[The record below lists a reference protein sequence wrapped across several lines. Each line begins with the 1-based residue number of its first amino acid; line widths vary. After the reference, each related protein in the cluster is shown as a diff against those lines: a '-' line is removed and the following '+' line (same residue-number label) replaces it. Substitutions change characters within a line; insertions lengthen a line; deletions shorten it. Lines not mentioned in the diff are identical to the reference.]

1 MTPYHGTRPVFV
13 SHAKEIE
20 KLIYLTADLQHKL
33 EVKGQASGAAYDV
46 LCKVRRK
53 CADLLL
59 KLYAEDT
66 DIMLMT
72 DLDHHWVQLISGF
85 VKDNLSSPK
94 RKAG

>member
-72 DLDHHWVQLISGF
+72 DLDHRWVQLITGF
-85 VKDNLSSPK
+85 VRDRLQAGQQ
-94 RKAG
+94 KAG